1 MVGCTNMEPSM
12 APADKV
18 TVTDP
23 NLVGIDEAL
32 NNADD
37 HFDLV
42 FGKGTRAGR
51 KVSNV
56 ETYRPGILTRS
67 SETEGEVYGFYIV
80 NYENDGGFVMIS
92 ADRRRESMYAISDEG
107 SLNLIDTL
115 ENGGLSWY
123 VNQYLAEVC
132 TPGYDGIIPPIGQIQ
147 PKDSISPI
155 APPSVVR
162 KNLIREPMLT
172 GFMTKFH
179 QGDPYNKY
187 CFTDSYAQALVGCG
201 PLSVGTVIAFY
212 ETPESIDD
220 CTFNWNVMKSSSTH
234 DSWSKLFRKLGDS
247 KYLNATY
254 GVSGTSIVPNR
265 VPVTF
270 NSLGYNGIKISDFDT
285 AKVIEMLRKGKL
297 AICGGYTNNEEG
309 HEWIIDGAYE
319 LYKESP
325 SVTPGEG
332 PLITTENYYHCVWG
346 NSGKANGYFRYGNVM
361 GGTPYERDSNSSGS
375 QDYYKNMYLIYGF

>member
-1 MVGCTNMEPSM
+1 MDSNMASR
-12 APADKV
+12 DNV
-18 TVTDP
+18 TEVDP
-23 NLVGIDEAL
+23 NFIDIDEAL
-32 NNADD
+32 RNADD
-37 HFDLV
+37 HFDFV

-56 ETYRPGILTRS
+56 ETFPPGILTRS
-67 SETEGEVYGFYIV
+67 NEAEDEMYGFYIV
-80 NYENDGGFVMIS
+80 NYENNGGFAIIS
-92 ADRRRESMYAISDEG
+92 ADSRRESIYAISDEG

-123 VNQYLAEVC
+123 VNQYLVEVS
-132 TPGYDGIIPPIGQIQ
+132 TPRSGIIPPIGQIQ

-179 QGDPYNKY
+179 QGDSYNKY

-234 DSWSKLFRKLGDS
+234 DSWNKLFRKLGDS
-247 KYLNATY
+247 KYLNADY
-254 GVSGTSIVPNR
+254 GVSGTGIAPYR
-265 VPVTF
+265 IPITF
-270 NSLGYNGIKISDFDT
+270 NSLGYEGIKISNFDT
-285 AKVIEMLRKGKL
+285 SKVIEMLRKGKL
-297 AICGGYTNNEEG
+297 ALCGGYTDSDDG
-309 HEWIIDGAYE
+309 HGWIIDGAYE

-346 NSGKANGYFRYGNVM
+346 NAGKANGYFRYGNGM
-361 GGTPYERDSNSSGS
+361 GGTPYERDSNSYGS
-375 QDYYKNMYLIYGF
+375 QDYYKNMYLIHGF